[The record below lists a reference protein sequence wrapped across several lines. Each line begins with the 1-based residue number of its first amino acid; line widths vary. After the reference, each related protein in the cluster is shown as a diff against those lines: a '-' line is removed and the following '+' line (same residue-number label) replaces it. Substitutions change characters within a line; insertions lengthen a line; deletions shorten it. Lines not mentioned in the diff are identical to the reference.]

1 VDVPDRLALRIH
13 RPRPTPIPSGL
24 VAWNGYALPS
34 ASRPFKRAELLAIAA
49 ANGRPIS
56 PALLHKWR
64 YWRLIPGPFAG
75 GPTDKGRGKGQTW
88 PIGAAWRV
96 AWISRW
102 LADTLTYDGIRLA
115 IWPWTREL
123 DEERIEMIR
132 DSLSG
137 FLAADRSFHAIV
149 WEALSPEAQD
159 ELDPYLL
166 LIFGDD
172 RPAIVRGALDIA
184 GVAHEVDRESHAAL
198 FRRLSFD
205 ELEQTANETTPDELR
220 AFIGSFRSG
229 LADRE
234 STMTTI
240 FWNSPIGLA
249 RILIRELHRYR
260 LAVRGEL

>member
-1 VDVPDRLALRIH
+1 VPDRLALRIH
-13 RPRPTPIPSGL
+13 RPRSVQRPPGV

-34 ASRPFKRAELLAIAA
+34 STRPFKRSELLAIAA

-64 YWRLIPGPFAG
+64 YWRLIPGPIAG
-75 GPTDKGRGKGQTW
+75 GPTDTGRGKGQTW

-123 DEERIEMIR
+123 DDERIEMVR
-132 DSLSG
+132 DSLSS
-137 FLAADRSFHAIV
+137 FLAADRVFHDVV
-149 WEALSPEAQD
+149 WEELPTEAQD
-159 ELDPYLL
+159 ELDPYFS
-166 LIFGDD
+166 LISGDE
-172 RPAIVRGALDIA
+172 RSEIVRGALDIA
-184 GVAHEVDRESHAAL
+184 GVAHEVDRERHAAL

-229 LADRE
+229 LGDRE
-234 STMTTI
+234 PIITTI
-240 FWNSPIGLA
+240 FWNSPIGLV